1 MKCQMKIDR
10 PRMKEREAHQQKTV
24 VSKNLPLLI
33 TLPYFEIVSPLVLPR
48 RMQSH
53 VIANIA
59 AKRWSNSEIMK
70 AIVVLVTV
78 SVNHHLK
85 HEKTLVIMVDT
96 NITEERVR
104 GVIAR
109 MNPPSHL
116 VIVTPKVDVYIIL
129 MYNYEGREE

>member
-1 MKCQMKIDR
+1 
-10 PRMKEREAHQQKTV
+10 
-24 VSKNLPLLI
+24 
-33 TLPYFEIVSPLVLPR
+33 
-48 RMQSH
+48 
-53 VIANIA
+53 
-59 AKRWSNSEIMK
+59 MK

-78 SVNHHLK
+78 SVNRHLK
-85 HEKTLVIMVDT
+85 HEKIQHPTLVIMVDM

-104 GVIAR
+104 VIAR